1 MKTINSFRGKH
12 AFLSNFSHYPARF
25 EDIDYPTAENAFQAA
40 KSLNPKVR
48 ERFTE
53 ITPSEAKRLGRSV
66 PLRQDWNRIRINVMT
81 GIVRDK
87 FTRNPDLK
95 RLLLA
100 TGDAILIE
108 GNTWGD
114 RFWGVDERTGEGE
127 NHLGLILM
135 DIREEL
141 KND

>member
-1 MKTINSFRGKH
+1 METISSFRGKH
-12 AFLSNFSHYPARF
+12 AFLSNFSNYPARF
-25 EDIDYPTAENAFQAA
+25 EDTDYPTAENAFQAA
-40 KSLNPKVR
+40 KTLNPVVR

-66 PLRQDWNRIRINVMT
+66 PLRQDWNRIRISVMT

-87 FTRNPDLK
+87 FTRNPELK

-114 RFWGVDERTGEGE
+114 RFWGVDERTGKGE

-135 DIREEL
+135 DIRKEL
-141 KND
+141 KNA

>member
-25 EDIDYPTAENAFQAA
+25 EGTDYPTAENAFQAA
-40 KSLNPKVR
+40 KTLNPVIR

-66 PLRQDWNRIRINVMT
+66 PLRQDWNRIRISVMT

-87 FTRNPDLK
+87 FTRNPELK
-95 RLLLA
+95 KLLLA
-100 TGDAILIE
+100 TGDAVLIE

-114 RFWGVDERTGEGE
+114 RFWGMDERTGEGE

-141 KND
+141 KNA

>member
-1 MKTINSFRGKH
+1 METISSFRGKH
-12 AFLSNFSHYPARF
+12 AFLSNFSNYPARF
-25 EDIDYPTAENAFQAA
+25 EGADYPTAENAFQAA
-40 KSLNPKVR
+40 KTLNPVVR

-66 PLRQDWNRIRINVMT
+66 PLRQDWNRIRISVMT

-87 FTRNPDLK
+87 FTRNPELK

-100 TGDAILIE
+100 TGDAVLIE

-114 RFWGVDERTGEGE
+114 RFWGVDERTGKGE

-135 DIREEL
+135 DIRDEL
-141 KND
+141 KNA

>member
-1 MKTINSFRGKH
+1 
-12 AFLSNFSHYPARF
+12 
-25 EDIDYPTAENAFQAA
+25 
-40 KSLNPKVR
+40 
-48 ERFTE
+48 
-53 ITPSEAKRLGRSV
+53 
-66 PLRQDWNRIRINVMT
+66 MT

-87 FTRNPDLK
+87 FTRNPELK

-100 TGDAILIE
+100 TGDAVLIE

-114 RFWGVDERTGEGE
+114 RFWGVDKRTGKGE